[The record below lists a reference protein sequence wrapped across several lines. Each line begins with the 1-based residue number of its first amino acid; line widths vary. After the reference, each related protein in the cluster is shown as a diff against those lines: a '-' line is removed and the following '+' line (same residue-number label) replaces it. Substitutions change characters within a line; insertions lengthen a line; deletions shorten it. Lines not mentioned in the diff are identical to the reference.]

1 MKKIE
6 TPIEGLFVIDP
17 EVYGDDRGFF
27 YESYNAD
34 KFAAIG
40 ITTEFKQDNHSFST
54 AGVLRGLHFQ
64 LEPEPMVKLVRCSRG
79 RIWDVAVDLRKDSPT
94 YKQWFG
100 IELRPE
106 NKKMLYIPAGFGHG
120 FYAFEDSEMLY
131 KASNT
136 YNGDLDAGI
145 AWDDQE
151 IGIEWPIDESVELT
165 LSEKDQNLPTL
176 RNSELPW

>member
-6 TPIEGLFVIDP
+6 TPIEGLYIIEP

-27 YESYNAD
+27 YESYNSK
-34 KFAAIG
+34 KFEAIG
-40 ITTEFKQDNHSFST
+40 IDTVFNQDNHSFSS

-64 LEPEPMVKLVRCSRG
+64 LEPESMVKLVRCTQG
-79 RIWDVAVDLRKDSPT
+79 RLWDVAVDLRTDSPT

-100 IELRPE
+100 IELSPE

-120 FYAFEDSEMLY
+120 FYTFEESTMVY
-131 KASNT
+131 KASHVFNSE
-136 YNGDLDAGI
+136 LDSGI
-145 AWDDQE
+145 AWNDPE
-151 IGIEWPIDESVELT
+151 VGVEWPIDESKELI

-176 RNSELPW
+176 AESNLPW